1 MDTIPCPNCGKQ
13 IQITEALRHQLEEKI
28 KSAQKEKHKIELERV
43 KAEIAAQTEKRLKE
57 ESQKDLQRSE
67 KEKELL
73 EKKLAKEQDDRA
85 KFEKKI
91 KEDALKNAQEE
102 QRLKLKEKDLQLDE
116 IRKVNED
123 LKRKLEQGSQQRQG
137 EVLELDLEEKLHLQ
151 FPNDEF
157 LPIPKGV
164 EGGDIWQKIIY
175 QDRTVGSI
183 LWETKRTKAWSNGW
197 TTKLKEDL
205 GKINASEAI
214 LISQTLPND
223 TNSFDRRDGIWIAK
237 YEHAIN
243 IGRFVRFLLTNLAI
257 AKSSASHS
265 GDEWEKIRDY
275 MTSDAFKHRMQAH
288 FEGIKNLKD
297 TLEAEKRA
305 TLLRWKK
312 QESVIGKLDSNTVNF
327 YGELKEIVRQ
337 LPEIEGVS
345 ESSDATSGM
354 YS

>member
-1 MDTIPCPNCGKQ
+1 MGIMDTIPCPNCGKQ

-28 KSAQKEKHKIELERV
+28 KVAQKEKHLEELERV
-43 KAEIAAQTEKRLKE
+43 RAQTTAQTEKRLKDQ
-57 ESQKDLQRSE
+57 SQKELEKSE

-73 EKKLAKEQDDRA
+73 EKKLAKEQDERIQ
-85 KFEKKI
+85 FEKKI
-91 KEDALKNAQEE
+91 KEDASKNAAEE

-164 EGGDIWQKIIY
+164 EGGDIWQKVIY
-175 QDRTVGSI
+175 QGKLVGSI

-197 TTKLKEDL
+197 TVKLKEDL

-214 LISQTLPND
+214 LISQVLPQD
-223 TNSFDRRDGIWIAK
+223 SNSFDRKDGVWIAK
-237 YEHAIN
+237 YEHAMSL
-243 IGRFVRFLLTNLAI
+243 GRFVRFLLTNVALV
-257 AKSSASHS
+257 KSSSTHTEE
-265 GDEWEKIRDY
+265 EWGKIRDY
-275 MTSDAFKHRMQAH
+275 MMSDAFKHRMQAH
-288 FEGIKNLKD
+288 FEGIKSLKD
-297 TLEAEKRA
+297 TLDSEKRA

-312 QESVIGKLDSNTVNF
+312 QESVINKMDSNTVNF
-327 YGELKEIVRQ
+327 YGELKAIVSQ
-337 LPEIEGVS
+337 LPQIEGVD
-345 ESSDATSGM
+345 ESADAT
-354 YS
+354 